1 MSREKSAVN
10 QGDIVV
16 WFVNGR
22 QRSKGVVTGRNA
34 NLLRIKWTK
43 GLNVGA
49 EWIIPDSRPWL
60 ANGILRVK

>member
-22 QRSKGVVTGRNA
+22 QRGKGIVTGRNA
-34 NLLRIKWTK
+34 NLLKIKWTK
-43 GLNVGA
+43 GPNVGV
-49 EWIIPDSRPWL
+49 EWVIPDLRPWL
-60 ANGILRVK
+60 ANGVLRVK